1 MQFLKIDS
9 NTRLTDI
16 INIVGRRNVQAVLHN
31 NGLSYSPNIGAQFI
45 DMCNQAITETDEV
58 DWQRKLSVLNQL
70 TTDSDVFE
78 KAAMS
83 DSSDWKLLSSKGTFS
98 KHLKIPEYVTLPNS
112 TQVLGDGIHISD
124 AVYNKTKESLQNPPH
139 IVDPSIFNSYSVI
152 TAKELVQ
159 SAARPDPFQAFKIP
173 WGDVSLY
180 SSLSNESMDF
190 PVYPE
195 EMSDKRVANYTTM
208 PDMLYQYEPWQI
220 YTSSGPRTNTYS
232 FMFHRDMWGN
242 HMEGGANKLIRFCEA
257 NCYPE
262 YNGSAVNTSKVT
274 LLIKGKPVIRGVMT
288 DVSTDW
294 EGPLGHDGFYLVCK
308 LSLTITEVSEEPLS
322 YSTIRRKRIIG

>member
-9 NTRLTDI
+9 KTRLSDVI
-16 INIVGRRNVQAVLHN
+16 EVVGRRNVQAVLHN
-31 NGLSYSPNIGAQFI
+31 NGLNYSPNIGAQFI
-45 DMCNQAITETDEV
+45 DLCNNTIADTDEI
-58 DWQRKLSVLNQL
+58 DWQRKISILNQL

-78 KAAMS
+78 KAALS
-83 DSSDWKLLSSKGTFS
+83 DSSDWKLLSAKSTFS
-98 KHLKIPEYVTLPNS
+98 KYLKIPEYITLPNS
-112 TQVLGDGIHISD
+112 TQVLGDGIHVSD
-124 AVYNKTKESLQNPPH
+124 TIYNKAKEGLQSPWH
-139 IVDPSIFNSYSVI
+139 QVDPSIFNEYSSI
-152 TAKELVQ
+152 GAKGAVATT
-159 SAARPDPFQAFKIP
+159 SAPDPFQAFRIP

-180 SSLSNESMDF
+180 SSLANESIDF

-195 EMSDKRVANYTTM
+195 EMSDKRVANYSTM
-208 PDMLYQYEPWQI
+208 PDLLYQYEPWQI
-220 YTSSGPRTNTYS
+220 YNTSGPRTNTYT

-242 HMEGGANKLIRFCEA
+242 HMQGGANKLIRFCEA

-262 YNGSAVNTSKVT
+262 YNGSAVNVAKVT

-322 YSTIRRKRIIG
+322 YSVMRKKHIIG

>member
-9 NTRLTDI
+9 NTRLTDVTDV
-16 INIVGRRNVQAVLHN
+16 VGRRNVQAVLHT
-31 NGLSYSPNIGAQFI
+31 NGLDYAPNIGAQFI
-45 DMCNQAITETDEV
+45 DICNSTVQETDEI
-58 DWQRKLSVLNQL
+58 DWQRKLSILNQL

-78 KAAMS
+78 KAALS
-83 DSSDWKLLSSKGTFS
+83 DSSDWKLLSTKGTFS
-98 KHLKIPEYVTLPNS
+98 KYLKIPEYVTLPNS
-112 TQVLGDGIHISD
+112 TSVLGDGIHISD
-124 AVYNKTKESLQNPPH
+124 TVYTRAKEGLQRPPH
-139 IVDPSIFNSYSVI
+139 TIDPAIFNTYSI
-152 TAKELVQ
+152 LASKELIQ
-159 SAARPDPFQAFKIP
+159 APPPPDPFQAFRIP

-180 SSLSNESMDF
+180 SSISNESIDF

-195 EMSDKRVANYTTM
+195 EMSDKRNANYTTM

-220 YTSSGPRTNTYS
+220 YTSSGPRTNTYT

-242 HMEGGANKLIRFCEA
+242 HMQGGANRLIRFCEA

-262 YNGSAVNTSKVT
+262 YNGSAVNVAKVT
-274 LLIKGKPVIRGVMT
+274 LLIKGKPVIRGVMI

-308 LSLTITEVSEEPLS
+308 LSLTITEVSEQPLS
-322 YSTIRRKRIIG
+322 YSTIRRKHIIG